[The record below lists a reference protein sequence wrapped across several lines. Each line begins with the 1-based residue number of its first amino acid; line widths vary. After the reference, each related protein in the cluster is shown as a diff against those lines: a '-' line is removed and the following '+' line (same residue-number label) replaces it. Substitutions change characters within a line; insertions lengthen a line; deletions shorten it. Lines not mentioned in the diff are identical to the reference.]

1 MKNRK
6 TIFRMT
12 ALAGALLAAYGT
24 ALAQE
29 KPLSQ
34 TDPDLARLVSP
45 SADDYISM
53 GGGWW
58 SANRA
63 YQGQYDGMWKG
74 GGYLL
79 LDSRIRRRNN
89 ETGTWF
95 SLDAH
100 NLGLDTR
107 DIRVGIERQGDI
119 GGYIEYDQIP
129 REYPWTIY
137 TNLQGIGQT
146 NMTVQGNAVPAS
158 EVHLGTQRERTSL
171 GFFKYLN
178 SLVPGLKFDVSYRH
192 EDKKGQI
199 NYGYGSQPLFLVDPI
214 DSTTQILDAHFSYSK
229 DKLQL
234 RAGGYWTK
242 WDTSNTQLLGLRAP
256 GNGPV
261 PPGTSSRD
269 PNPTP
274 LSQPLDNQSWE
285 VYTDGGYS
293 FTPTTRLMWKAKYG
307 QATMDEQ
314 FPSWNLGAPN
324 SPAPG
329 VPQQI
334 NGKIN
339 TTLLQASLSS
349 RPIPKLAI
357 NAALRYY
364 DMHDKTPLVPTAG
377 TPGNYIYNTP
387 QSIRTTSGNVEAGYN
402 LPMGFK
408 VIGSVAGKH
417 QDRSVPVAPP
427 LYVPYRDTHLD
438 QWDYTVELRR
448 GLSETINGSLSYV
461 YSTRDGSGYT
471 DINDPPAF
479 TENGINPMHIADR
492 NRSKIRA
499 KLDWTPVNNL
509 SVMGV
514 AEYAKDTYPQ
524 DANRPYG
531 LKKGKGQFYSLDATY
546 QFTPDWQLVGWYAY
560 DQTDADQ
567 YAGRWCRE
575 SGSVSTGVCTPAN
588 TPPVLEG
595 TKYAQLKD
603 KNNTLGASLKGKV
616 NAKLKIGAD
625 VLWTQAKAN
634 YNESWTP
641 TNLPGGNSARYYTSG
656 GVTEQELPNIK
667 TELTRFGVFADYAVQ
682 KNGSLRL
689 DVIYEHWKTNDWSY
703 SFADGN
709 PFMFGNAAGT
719 NQDGTYF
726 VQDSPQN
733 ATFVGLRYK
742 YMLD

>member
-1 MKNRK
+1 MKTLNN
-6 TIFRMT
+6 TFRMT
-12 ALAGALLAAYGT
+12 AVAAALFAAYGT
-24 ALAQE
+24 AFAQQQ
-29 KPLSQ
+29 PLSQ
-34 TDPDLARLVSP
+34 TDPDLQRLVSP

-79 LDSRIRRRNN
+79 LDSRIRRRNDD
-89 ETGTWF
+89 GTWF

-107 DIRVGIERQGDI
+107 EIRLGVERQGDI
-119 GGYIEYDQIP
+119 GGYIDYDQIS
-129 REYPWTIY
+129 RKYPWTIY

-146 NMTVQGNAVPAS
+146 NMTIQGTTPPAS
-158 EVHLGTQRERTSL
+158 EVHLGTQRDRTSL

-199 NYGYGSQPLFLVDPI
+199 NYGLGSQPLFLVDPI
-214 DSTTQILDAHFSYSK
+214 DSTTQILDAHFTYSK

-242 WDTSNTQLLGLRAP
+242 WDTSVNQLFGLRSSTGTP
-256 GNGPV
+256 GSTQN
-261 PPGTSSRD
+261 

-274 LSQPLDNQSWE
+274 LSQPLGNQSWE
-285 VYTDGGYS
+285 IYTDGGYS
-293 FTPTTRLMWKAKYG
+293 FTPTTRLMWKAKYS

-314 FPSWNLGAPN
+314 FPSWNLTGVNAP
-324 SPAPG
+324 AVG

-334 NGKIN
+334 DGKIN
-339 TTLLQASLSS
+339 TTLLQATFSS
-349 RPIPKLAI
+349 RPIPKLSI
-357 NAALRYY
+357 NAGLRYY

-377 TPGNYIYNTP
+377 TPPNQVYNTP
-387 QSIRTTSGNVEAGYN
+387 QSIRTTSGNFEAGYS

-408 VIGSVAGKH
+408 VIGSVTGKE
-417 QDRSVPVAPP
+417 QKRSVPVAPP
-427 LYVPYRDTHLD
+427 LYVPYRDDKLNE
-438 QWDYTVELRR
+438 WNYGVELRR
-448 GLSETINGSLSYV
+448 GLSETVNGSLSYV

-471 DINDPPAF
+471 FVNDPLAF
-479 TENGINPMHIADR
+479 SENQINPLHIADR

-499 KLDWTPVNNL
+499 KADWTPINTFAL
-509 SVMGV
+509 TGV
-514 AEYAKDTYPQ
+514 VEYAQDTYPK
-524 DANRPYG
+524 DAGRPFG
-531 LKKGKGQFYSLDATY
+531 LIKGKGELYSIDATY
-546 QFTPDWQLVGWYAY
+546 QFHPDWQLVGWYSY
-560 DQTDADQ
+560 DRTSADQ
-567 YAGRWCRE
+567 YAGRWQRLGLNE
-575 SGSVSTGVCTPAN
+575 FD
-588 TPPVLEG
+588 G

-625 VLWTQAKAN
+625 LLWTEAKAT
-634 YNESWTP
+634 YNETWTP
-641 TNLPGGNSARYYTSG
+641 TNIPGSDPNRYGTSG
-656 GVTEQELPNIK
+656 GQTLQELPNIK
-667 TELTRFGVFADYAVQ
+667 TELTRFGVYADYAVQ

-703 SFADGN
+703 SFANGS
-709 PFMFGNAAGT
+709 PFTFGTTGATA
-719 NQDGTYF
+719 DGTYF
-726 VQDSPQN
+726 VQDSPQD

>member
-1 MKNRK
+1 MKTANN
-6 TIFRMT
+6 TFRMT
-12 ALAGALLAAYGT
+12 AVAAALLATYGT

-58 SANRA
+58 SDGRA

-107 DIRVGIERQGDI
+107 EIRLGIERQGDI
-119 GGYIEYDQIP
+119 GGYIDYDQIP
-129 REYPWTIY
+129 RQYPWTIY
-137 TNLQGIGQT
+137 TNLRGIGQT
-146 NMTVQGNAVPAS
+146 NLTLQPSPPAS
-158 EVHLGTQRERTSL
+158 EVHLGTQRDRTSL

-178 SLVPGLKFDVSYRH
+178 SLVPGLKFDVSYRN
-192 EDKKGQI
+192 EEKTGQI
-199 NYGYGSQPLFLVDPI
+199 NYGLGSQPLFLVDPI

-242 WDTSNTQLLGLRAP
+242 WDTSVNQLFGLRSATGTP
-256 GNGPV
+256 GSTQN
-261 PPGTSSRD
+261 

-274 LSQPLDNQSWE
+274 LSQPLSNQSWE

-293 FTPTTRLMWKAKYG
+293 FTPTTRLMWKAKYS

-314 FPSWNLGAPN
+314 FPSWNLAAPN
-324 SPAPG
+324 NPAPG

-334 NGKIN
+334 DGKVN
-339 TTLLQASLSS
+339 TTLLQATFSS
-349 RPIPKLAI
+349 RPIPKLSI
-357 NAALRYY
+357 NAGLRYY

-377 TPGNYIYNTP
+377 TPPNQVYNTP
-387 QSIRTTSGNVEAGYN
+387 QSIRTTSGNVEAGYS

-408 VIGSVAGKH
+408 VIGSVTGKE
-417 QDRSVPVAPP
+417 QKRSVPVAPP
-427 LYVPYRDTHLD
+427 LYVPYRDDKLNE
-438 QWDYTVELRR
+438 WNYGVELRR
-448 GLSETINGSLSYV
+448 GLSATVNGSLSYV
-461 YSTRDGSGYT
+461 YSTRDGSNYSFV
-471 DINDPPAF
+471 DDPLAF
-479 TENGINPMHIADR
+479 SENQINPIHIADR
-492 NRSKIRA
+492 NRSKVRA
-499 KLDWTPVNNL
+499 KVDWTPLNTL
-509 SVMGV
+509 SLMGV
-514 AEYAKDTYPQ
+514 AEYAKDSYPK
-524 DANRPYG
+524 DAGRPFG
-531 LKKGKGQFYSLDATY
+531 LIKGDAVLFSFDGTY
-546 QFTPDWQLVGWYAY
+546 QFHPDWQLVGWYSY
-560 DQTDADQ
+560 DRTSADQ
-567 YAGRWCRE
+567 YAGRWQRLGMNE
-575 SGSVSTGVCTPAN
+575 FD
-588 TPPVLEG
+588 G
-595 TKYAQLKD
+595 TKLAKLKD
-603 KNNTLGASLKGKV
+603 RNNTLGASLKGKV

-625 VLWTQAKAN
+625 VLWTEAKAS
-634 YNESWTP
+634 YNETWTP
-641 TNLPGGNSARYYTSG
+641 TNIPGSDPDRYGTSG
-656 GVTEQELPNIK
+656 GETNEPLPQIK
-667 TELTRFGVFADYAVQ
+667 TELTRFGVYADYAVQ

-703 SFADGN
+703 SFSGGQ
-709 PFMFGNAAGT
+709 PFTFGTTGATA
-719 NQDGTYF
+719 DGTYF

-733 ATFVGLRYK
+733 STFVGLRYK